1 MKIIK
6 PIEVNDTIFQSSNVV
21 ENDHAEW
28 AIGTTYALGAKVIVL
43 STHAIYESAG
53 DGNVGNDPTTDTV
66 NWFTT
71 GATNRWKA
79 FDKKISDPTTNT
91 TSITYN
97 LQDAAS
103 SVTALAFFGLAGTSV
118 NVTVTTAAGAEVYN
132 VTKSLV
138 ETDGVTDWYS
148 YLFLESSVK
157 TEVQFLSIPPYLNA
171 DVDITITTATGQT
184 AKVGQIVLGYLTSFG
199 ITTYGTSLSIEDY
212 SSKEV
217 DAFGNFI
224 ITERAYS
231 NIADFNIKFLTSDA
245 RRIQNTL
252 ANFRAK
258 PLVFLGSNN
267 TAYGLTL
274 YGFYKRFD
282 LTLETPSYSFG
293 SVEIE
298 GLT

>member
-6 PIEVNDTIFQSSNVV
+6 PITVNDTIFDTSNVPEDDYGV
-21 ENDHAEW
+21 W
-28 AIGTTYALGAKVIVL
+28 SGGTTYNTGDKVIVL

-53 DGNVGNDPTTDTV
+53 DGNTGNDPTTDTV

-79 FDKKISDPTTNT
+79 FDKKISDPVTNT
-91 TSITYN
+91 TSITYT

-103 SVTALAFFGLAGTSV
+103 SVTALAFFGLAANSV
-118 NVTVTTAAGAEVYN
+118 NVTITTDAGAEVYN
-132 VTKSLV
+132 VTKSLN
-138 ETDGVTDWYS
+138 ETNGVYDWYS
-148 YLFLESSVK
+148 YFFSETSRK
-157 TEVQFLSIPPYLNA
+157 TEVLFQLIPPYLNA
-171 DVDITITTATGQT
+171 EVDITITNTTGQT

-199 ITTYGTSLSIEDY
+199 ITTYGSTIGIEDY
-212 SSKEV
+212 SRKEV
-217 DAFGNFI
+217 DAFGNFV
-224 ITERAYS
+224 ITERAFS
-231 NIADFNIKFLTSDA
+231 NTADFDIKYLTSDA

-252 ANFRAK
+252 ASLRAK
-258 PLVFLGSNN
+258 PIVFIGSND

-293 SVEIE
+293 SIEVE

>member
-6 PIEVNDTIFQSSNVV
+6 PIEVNDTIFQSSNVP
-21 ENDHAEW
+21 EDDYAEW
-28 AIGTTYALGAKVIVL
+28 SAGTTYALGAKVIVL
-43 STHAIYESAG
+43 STHSIYESAG
-53 DGNVGNDPTTDTV
+53 GGNSGNDPTTDKV

-79 FDKKISDPTTNT
+79 FDKKISDPVTNT
-91 TSITYN
+91 TSITYA
-97 LQDAAS
+97 LKDAAS
-103 SVTALAFFGLAGTSV
+103 SITAIALFGLAGKTV
-118 NVTVTTAAGAEVYN
+118 NVTITTNAGDEVYN

-148 YLFLESSVK
+148 YFFSESSVK
-157 TEVQFLSIPPYLNA
+157 TEVQFLSIPPYANS
-171 DVDITITTATGQT
+171 DVDITITATTGEI
-184 AKVGQIVLGYLTSFG
+184 AKVGQIVLGFLTSFG
-199 ITTYGTSLSIEDY
+199 ITTYGTSLSIEDF
-212 SSKEV
+212 SSKEK
-217 DAFGNFI
+217 DFEGNFI
-224 ITERAYS
+224 IVEREFS
-231 NIADFNIKFLTSDA
+231 NIADFNIKFLTGDA

-258 PLVFLGSNN
+258 PIVFIGSDD
-267 TAYGLTL
+267 TSYGLTL

>member
-6 PIEVNDTIFQSSNVV
+6 PIEVNDTIFQSSNVP

-28 AIGTTYALGAKVIVL
+28 AGGTTYALGDKVIVL
-43 STHAIYESAG
+43 STHAIYESAVG
-53 DGNVGNDPTTDTV
+53 GNTGNDPTTDTV

-79 FDKKISDPTTNT
+79 FDKKISDPVTNT

-97 LQDAAS
+97 LKDAAS

-118 NVTVTTAAGAEVYN
+118 NVTVTTAASEEVYN

-148 YLFLESSVK
+148 YFFLDSSVK
-157 TEVQFLSIPPYLNA
+157 TEVQFLGIPPYLNA
-171 DVDITITTATGQT
+171 DVDITITTASGQT

-199 ITTYGTSLSIEDY
+199 LTTYGTSLSIEDY

-217 DAFGNFI
+217 DAFGNFV

-258 PLVFLGSNN
+258 PLVFIGSNN

>member
-6 PIEVNDTIFQSSNVV
+6 PIEVNDTIFQSSNVP
-21 ENDHAEW
+21 ENDYAEW
-28 AIGTTYALGAKVIVL
+28 SGGTTYALGAKVIVL

-53 DGNVGNDPTTDTV
+53 GGNTGNDPTTDTV

-79 FDKKISDPTTNT
+79 FDKKISDPVTNT

-103 SVTALAFFGLAGTSV
+103 SVTAIAFFGLVGTSV
-118 NVTVTTAAGAEVYN
+118 NVTVTTSAGAEVYN

-138 ETDGVTDWYS
+138 ETDGVLDWYS
-148 YLFLESSVK
+148 YFFLESTTNK
-157 TEVQFLSIPPYLNA
+157 EAQFLSIPPYLNA
-171 DVDITITTATGQT
+171 DVAITITTTTGET

-199 ITTYGTSLSIEDY
+199 LTTYGTSLSIEDY

-224 ITERAYS
+224 ITERAFS

-252 ANFRAK
+252 ATFRAK
-258 PLVFLGSNN
+258 PLVFIGSND
-267 TAYGLTL
+267 TSYGLTL